1 MFIIK
6 RIVLLVLFVSVLFFL
21 FFKVYP
27 TKDDKKEMIK
37 SFDNV
42 IQEGGNDGIG
52 KLATIRIEENDI
64 RNYLI
69 VEKNNEIKAIIAE
82 DKLKKLKE
90 YMQENNLMIK
100 PGKYEI
106 YTAAK
111 FEKII
116 QILKFEKSKI

>member
-1 MFIIK
+1 
-6 RIVLLVLFVSVLFFL
+6 
-21 FFKVYP
+21 
-27 TKDDKKEMIK
+27 MIK

-116 QILKFEKSKI
+116 QILKFEKSKT